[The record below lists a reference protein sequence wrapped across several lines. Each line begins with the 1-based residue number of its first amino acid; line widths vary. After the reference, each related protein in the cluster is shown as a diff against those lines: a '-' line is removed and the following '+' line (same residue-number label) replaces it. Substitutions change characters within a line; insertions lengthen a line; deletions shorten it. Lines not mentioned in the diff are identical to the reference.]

1 MSELNEFGG
10 TMSFRASFVDE
21 SAMRLSHPSSMLI
34 QLADE
39 NEWLEEKVGGFKEV
53 IVRYHGKEHRFTP
66 DEVLRA
72 LYVARD
78 EPIIR
83 CKDCEHYEL
92 EGMYEGCCLLHL
104 ERMNGYDPL
113 SDSSYDNDIGMYE
126 MPSDGFCSSAERRDA
141 CETG

>member
-92 EGMYEGCCLLHL
+92 EGMYEG
-104 ERMNGYDPL
+104 
-113 SDSSYDNDIGMYE
+113 
-126 MPSDGFCSSAERRDA
+126 
-141 CETG
+141 